1 MKKLEM
7 ILRPECID
15 EVKAALAAVGIRGM
29 TVTEAIGA
37 GNQKGRSHVYRGS
50 AYSLELL
57 PKIRVEVIVDDSEVD
72 RVVDAVCKAA
82 YTGEVGDGKIF
93 ISPIEEVIRV
103 RTRERGVAA
112 L

>member
-15 EVKAALAAVGIRGM
+15 DVKAALAAVGVRGL

-57 PKIRVEVIVDDSEVD
+57 PKIRIEVIVDDSEVE

-93 ISPIEEVIRV
+93 ISPVEEVIRV